1 MDCKMIVIYQGVVI
15 FNMKA
20 PTNFII
26 QIQKIKK
33 MKKLLIAALLFAG
46 TFGYANAQS
55 KQKPDHKSPTT
66 SAVASKTTTTATTTP
81 TAKMHDKK
89 MEAKSS
95 TVHLKANGTPDKRY
109 KENKTKA
116 VAAGPLKKN
125 GTPDMRYKANKK

>member
-1 MDCKMIVIYQGVVI
+1 
-15 FNMKA
+15 
-20 PTNFII
+20 
-26 QIQKIKK
+26 
-33 MKKLLIAALLFAG
+33 MKKLLFAALLFAG
-46 TFGYANAQS
+46 TIGFANAQS
-55 KQKPDHKSPTT
+55 KQKPDHKSAAT
-66 SAVASKTTTTATTTP
+66 SAVAPKTNTTAAEKP
-81 TAKMHDKK
+81 MASMNGKK